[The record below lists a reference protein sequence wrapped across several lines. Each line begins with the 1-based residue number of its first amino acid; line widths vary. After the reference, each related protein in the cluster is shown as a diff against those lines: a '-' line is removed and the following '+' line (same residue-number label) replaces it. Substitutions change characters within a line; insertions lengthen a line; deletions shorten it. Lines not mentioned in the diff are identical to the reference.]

1 MVTQFRI
8 GKNRKRAAIALVLVT
23 AVEGVF
29 FSSAGLT
36 APAVRP
42 PPAVMES
49 GSGMLTAY
57 GFNVVD
63 DVDFTYGEVRHVSLT
78 IAYYGDDAGPADLF
92 AGPIWGDGTRSK
104 YIWSTNFG
112 IVAGEDDF
120 NYYPQSETVEF
131 DADHWKIE
139 LRSLGNSEKY
149 VRYMYTVTYPKP

>member
-8 GKNRKRAAIALVLVT
+8 GKNRKRAAIVLALVT
-23 AVEGVF
+23 AVVGAF

-78 IAYYGDDAGPADLF
+78 IAYYGEDAGAADLF
-92 AGPIWGDGTRSK
+92 AGPIWDDGTRSK
-104 YIWSTNFG
+104 YIWSTIFG
-112 IVAGEDDF
+112 AVASEDDF
-120 NYYPQSETVEF
+120 KYYPQTETVEF
-131 DADHWKIE
+131 DADRWKIE
-139 LRSLGNSEKY
+139 LRSLSSPEKY